1 MPTSKAAVRS
11 LGRLLLGLLAGLG
24 AGCGEKAATE
34 AVSVSAAVSTRE
46 ALEQVAADFRQ
57 QTGIPVALSFGAS
70 SALARQ
76 IEQGAVADLF
86 LSADEDWADYLAKND
101 HVAERRTLLT
111 NRLVVVLPADSS
123 LSVKDLA
130 DLAGPGVRRLA
141 LAGPEVPA
149 GRYAREALRSA
160 GLWGRLRERV
170 LDGGDVRAAL
180 TFVARGEAEAG
191 MVYATDAAG
200 NARVRVALEVPAE
213 RHAPIR
219 YPLVLLRREPIK
231 PGARAL
237 YNYLASPEAAAVF
250 RRVGFGVA
258 VRE

>member
-111 NRLVVVLPADSS
+111 N
-123 LSVKDLA
+123 
-130 DLAGPGVRRLA
+130 
-141 LAGPEVPA
+141 
-149 GRYAREALRSA
+149 
-160 GLWGRLRERV
+160 
-170 LDGGDVRAAL
+170 
-180 TFVARGEAEAG
+180 
-191 MVYATDAAG
+191 
-200 NARVRVALEVPAE
+200 
-213 RHAPIR
+213 
-219 YPLVLLRREPIK
+219 
-231 PGARAL
+231 
-237 YNYLASPEAAAVF
+237 
-250 RRVGFGVA
+250 
-258 VRE
+258 